1 MTVLLTVV
9 LSTISAVG
17 SSLLTIYLTHYHFWK
32 YQRRGELRLKAI
44 DEVNMLTSDFIT
56 GYIAD
61 NENYIPDHEWFKSFQ
76 AAAAKIK
83 ALFSTETFQSFKTME
98 VMVGP
103 NLGPRFRERTVND
116 FIEARDAAL
125 RSLYEEVGILPRE
138 PGFLSRFPLR
148 YLHIGRKKG

>member
-1 MTVLLTVV
+1 MSISSAI
-9 LSTISAVG
+9 LSSVM
-17 SSLLTIYLTHYHFWK
+17 TIYLTHYHFWK

-44 DEVNMLTSDFIT
+44 DEVNTLTSDFIT

-103 NLGPRFRERTVND
+103 NLGPSFRAHTVND
-116 FIEARDAAL
+116 FIVGF
-125 RSLYEEVGILPRE
+125 SEEQGLNAH
-138 PGFLSRFPLR
+138 S
-148 YLHIGRKKG
+148 H